1 MLGLRQA
8 GTWNPLLRC
17 LHLDTPLLQQQ
28 NIKKLP
34 GTKNNCMHAQLQ
46 EILDKRY
53 KETKKSTTTF
63 EEPGVKTGCWEQ
75 NEGTMHALST
85 QYHITVGQKT

>member
-1 MLGLRQA
+1 
-8 GTWNPLLRC
+8 
-17 LHLDTPLLQQQ
+17 
-28 NIKKLP
+28 
-34 GTKNNCMHAQLQ
+34 MHAQLQ

-63 EEPGVKTGCWEQ
+63 EEPGVKTGWWEQ

-85 QYHITVGQKT
+85 RYNITVGRKT

>member
-1 MLGLRQA
+1 
-8 GTWNPLLRC
+8 
-17 LHLDTPLLQQQ
+17 
-28 NIKKLP
+28 
-34 GTKNNCMHAQLQ
+34 MHAQLQ

-85 QYHITVGQKT
+85 RYHITVGQKT